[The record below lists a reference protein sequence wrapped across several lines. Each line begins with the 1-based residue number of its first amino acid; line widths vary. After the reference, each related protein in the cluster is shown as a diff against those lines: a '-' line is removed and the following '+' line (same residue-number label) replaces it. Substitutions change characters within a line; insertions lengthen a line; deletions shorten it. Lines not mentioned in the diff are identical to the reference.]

1 MNTPA
6 PYVAPPKG
14 LLRSLETE
22 VQALA
27 HERLAQQ
34 MRWYQSRHGLDDE
47 QVAAQMNA
55 CAKVIGIRARKDDV
69 VHAPISAGKIARFKD
84 GRTRPQRLTLD
95 QMTAFFAETLGA
107 KPFLYWA
114 DMDDV
119 LTAFHDARR
128 FRKERM
134 PKGLIAL
141 TKGWINAD
149 LEQPQSTLALQL
161 SPLSAA
167 PVILVRGRMV
177 THKTNAD
184 AGNQEDY
191 ADVFL
196 HGYGTLTPD
205 NLNLYVRDAQG
216 RQIIV
221 YMDVTAGPVINDP
234 DCIPYFFIKQ
244 TTLSLPPAF
253 DPTDRPHPYRLRSGR
268 PASDEERRALETRRR
283 DDPLPAYLLHTD
295 AIHMNERNAEK
306 PDFDQF
312 CADIV
317 FAIEPGKTWSAMMA
331 KTKV

>member
-1 MNTPA
+1 MQTPL
-6 PYVAPPKG
+6 PYVAPSKG
-14 LLRSLETE
+14 LIRSLQAE

-27 HERLAQQ
+27 HERLAQHL
-34 MRWYQSRHGLDDE
+34 RWYQKHFELDDE
-47 QVAAQMNA
+47 QIAARMNA
-55 CAKVIGIRARKDDV
+55 CVSVIGIRARKDDV
-69 VHAPISAGKIARFKD
+69 VHAPISAAKISRFKD
-84 GRTRPQRLTLD
+84 GRTKPQRQTLD
-95 QMTAFFAETLGA
+95 QMTAFFAQTLGA

-149 LEQPQSTLALQL
+149 LKQPHSTLALQL

-177 THKTNAD
+177 THKANTGSENL
-184 AGNQEDY
+184 EDH

-205 NLNLYVRDAQG
+205 NLNLYVRDENG

-221 YMDVTAGPVINDP
+221 YMDVAAGPVINDP
-234 DCIPYFFIKQ
+234 ERVPYLFIKQ

-253 DPTDRPHPYRLRSGR
+253 DPTDRPHPYRLRAGTGI
-268 PASDEERRALETRRR
+268 SDEELQSLEKRRPG
-283 DDPLPAYLLHTD
+283 DPIRPYLLSTD
-295 AIHMNERNAEK
+295 AIHMNERNAER

-312 CADIV
+312 CADLV
-317 FAIEPGKTWSAMMA
+317 FAIEPGKTWSTMMV
-331 KTKV
+331 KTKL

>member
-1 MNTPA
+1 MQTPL
-6 PYVAPPKG
+6 PYVPPSKG
-14 LLRSLETE
+14 LLRSLQAE

-27 HERLAQQ
+27 HERLAQHL
-34 MRWYQSRHGLDDE
+34 RWYQKHFELDDE
-47 QVAAQMNA
+47 HVAAQMNA
-55 CAKVIGIRARKDDV
+55 CASVIGIRARTDDV
-69 VHAPISAGKIARFKD
+69 VHAPISAAKVSRFKD
-84 GRTRPQRLTLD
+84 GQTKPQRQTLD

-134 PKGLIAL
+134 PKGLLAL

-177 THKTNAD
+177 TLKNGKD
-184 AGNQEDY
+184 SKNLEDH

-205 NLNLYVRDAQG
+205 NLNLYVRDEKG

-221 YMDVTAGPVINDP
+221 YMDVAAGPVINDP

-253 DPTDRPHPYRLRSGR
+253 DPTDRPHPYRLRSGK
-268 PASDEERRALETRRR
+268 PASDEERRALESRRR

-312 CADIV
+312 CADMV
-317 FAIEPGKTWSAMMA
+317 FAIEPGKTWSTMMV
-331 KTKV
+331 KTKL